1 MGVEEL
7 SDGDYALLLG
17 FRTQL
22 RHFDRWSKDQAAAAG
37 LTQTQH
43 QLLLAVRGHA
53 GAGRGGGPG
62 PTVGELADY
71 LLVRHHSVVE
81 LVDRVA
87 ALGLVTRAT
96 DSDDHRVVHVVLTDQ
111 GQARIRA
118 LTAIHLDELR
128 RLGPSLEA
136 LVGGLPDPRT
146 TR

>member
-1 MGVEEL
+1 MEEL
-7 SDGDYALLLG
+7 SDADYTLLLG

-22 RHFDRWSKDQAAAAG
+22 RRFDRWSKDQAGAAG

-53 GAGRGGGPG
+53 GGEEAG

-96 DSDDHRVVHVVLTDQ
+96 DAEDHRVVHVILTDQ
-111 GQARIRA
+111 GQARIRT

-136 LVGGLPDPRT
+136 LVVGLPDPPSNR
-146 TR
+146 

>member
-1 MGVEEL
+1 MEAL
-7 SDGDYALLLG
+7 TDGDYALLLS

-22 RHFDRWSKDQAAAAG
+22 RRFDRWSKDQASATG

-53 GAGRGGGPG
+53 GGGVDGPG

-81 LVDRVA
+81 LIDRVA

-96 DSDDHRVVHVVLTDQ
+96 DADDHRVVHVVLTEQ

-136 LVGGLPDPRT
+136 LVVGLPDPPP